1 MPTVALTAPER
12 DSVMARIAP
21 LMASSVGL
29 SCPESAT
36 SAPAFLVPLSQDAAV
51 SNAAAAAAAATR
63 KSASSLRP
71 AALPSRS
78 PSKEFFHTSF
88 VIFTPA
94 IFFGLIK
101 RRAFG
106 ILKPAIFFGSLVYLP
121 IRSLLKCASDVRR
134 AENAL
139 PTISGTSRGALILRN
154 TV

>member
-1 MPTVALTAPER
+1 MGRIQPLLAPR
-12 DSVMARIAP
+12 
-21 LMASSVGL
+21 VGL
-29 SCPESAT
+29 SCPEPPT
-36 SAPAFLVPLSQDAAV
+36 SAPPFRAPLSQDAAV

-71 AALPSRS
+71 AALASRC
-78 PSKEFFHTSF
+78 PSKGFLRRSF

-101 RRAFG
+101 RRALG
-106 ILKPAIFFGSLVYLP
+106 ILKPASVFGSLVYLP

-139 PTISGTSRGALILRN
+139 PTISGTSRGALLLRN